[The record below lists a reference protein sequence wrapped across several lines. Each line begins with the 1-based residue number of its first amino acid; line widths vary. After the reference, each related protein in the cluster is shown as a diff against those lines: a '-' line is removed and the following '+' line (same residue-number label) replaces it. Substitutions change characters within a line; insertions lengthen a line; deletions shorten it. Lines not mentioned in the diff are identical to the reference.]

1 MLSGFHPG
9 AFGST
14 TMVAERAA
22 CLLIQFA
29 REPVAGA
36 VKTRMTPSLTP
47 EQALDL
53 HCELVLWTAGTLARA
68 GLGPV
73 EVAVAGSATHALFE
87 DCLAL
92 GVSGLVSQQG
102 ADLGERMYNAIL
114 AGLERFERVV
124 LVGSDCPGIDADYL
138 QRALGGLDQADLV
151 LGPATDGGYV
161 LIGVKRVSRELFEGI
176 PWGSA
181 TVLAETLQRLRRMN
195 WRWNTLP
202 PLADIDRPEDLVVW
216 EAMRGA

>member
-1 MLSGFHPG
+1 M
-9 AFGST
+9 A
-14 TMVAERAA
+14 AERAA

-68 GLGPV
+68 DLGPV

-87 DCLAL
+87 DCRAL
-92 GVSGLVSQQG
+92 GVSSLVSQRG
-102 ADLGERMYNAIL
+102 GDLGERMYNAL
-114 AGLERFERVV
+114 VAGLERCERVV
-124 LVGSDCPGIDADYL
+124 LVGSDCPGIDAHYL
-138 QRALGGLDQADLV
+138 EQALGGLDQADVV
-151 LGPATDGGYV
+151 LGPAVDGGYV

-176 PWGSA
+176 SWGSSK
-181 TVLAETLQRLRRMN
+181 VLAETLQRLRRVN
-195 WRWNTLP
+195 WRWSTLP

-216 EAMRGA
+216 EAIRGA